1 MEKLYKIQNMTC
13 QWKLSKKIK
22 VQHVCVRVC
31 VCVCVCVC
39 SLDLIKRQA
48 PDTFVAS
55 MVAMNPHSMDQSSRC
70 HYYLLNHK
78 PPESW
83 VPPNH
88 SGREVVV

>member
-1 MEKLYKIQNMTC
+1 MC
-13 QWKLSKKIK
+13 
-22 VQHVCVRVC
+22 VC
-31 VCVCVCVC
+31 VCVCLCVC

-55 MVAMNPHSMDQSSRC
+55 IVAMNPHSIDQGSHC
-70 HYYLLNHK
+70 HYCLLNQK

-88 SGREVVV
+88 SGREVVVWKGVVPLICREA